1 MTEGWWEQEPGP
13 RLIEIPS
20 FTDARGTPA
29 VIEWA
34 EHLPFVPERFYCIW
48 GAPQWAK
55 RAGHAHWEESEAI
68 FALSGGF
75 AVLTDD
81 GGTRTEQRLDRPNLV
96 LLIPPGVWHE
106 LYDFGPGAMCAVLAS
121 CRHNSEDYCRDH
133 NQFLRIV
140 RGEPAASP
148 VP

>member
-1 MTEGWWEQEPGP
+1 MTEGQPRNEPEP
-13 RLIEIPS
+13 RLIEVPS
-20 FTDARGTPA
+20 FTDARGTLA

-34 EHLPFVPERFYCIW
+34 GLLPFVPERFYCIC

-68 FALSGGF
+68 FALSGAF

-81 GGTRTEQRLDRPNLV
+81 GRTRTEQRLDRPNLV

-106 LYDFGPGAMCAVLAS
+106 LYDFGPGAVCAVLAS
-121 CRHNSEDYCRDH
+121 HRHNIEDYCRDH
-133 NQFLRIV
+133 NQFLQIV
-140 RGEPAASP
+140 GGEPAASP
-148 VP
+148 IP